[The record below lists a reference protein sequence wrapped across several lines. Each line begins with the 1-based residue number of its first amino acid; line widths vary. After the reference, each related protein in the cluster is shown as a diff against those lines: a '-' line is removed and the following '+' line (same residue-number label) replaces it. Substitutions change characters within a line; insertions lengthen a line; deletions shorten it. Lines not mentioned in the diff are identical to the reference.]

1 LLSVLKRIA
10 LSLGAT
16 RMNEAL
22 LRPFG
27 RRRVAMAVGLRP
39 SVRNVPSAWNVSS
52 VHKSKNCKASR
63 RARPKRVRWHHI
75 EKEVS
80 MSVTSAA
87 VPSASTLENI
97 KEKARRLSV
106 LSMMAT
112 TAAGSGHPTS
122 CMSAAE
128 LVAGTFFYAMK
139 FDPRNPNS
147 PDSDRFVLS
156 KGHAAP
162 VLYAALAEAGVF
174 PESRV
179 MTLRQFSSEL
189 EGHPTPRIPGVD
201 AATGS
206 LGQGLSVAV
215 GLALGARLN
224 KKNARVYV
232 MLGDGE
238 MAEGQIWEAAEFAGH
253 YRIDNLTV
261 LADVNALGQ
270 SEPTMYQH
278 DMETYRRKFE
288 SEGFAAEVIDGH
300 DVGAVLTALD
310 RAKATTGRPQAIIA
324 RTVKGHGVGFVA
336 GKEHW
341 HGKALSKDELAKA
354 MNEIGP
360 AIAVPSD
367 PGKSYARAAL
377 PQPPD
382 FPAPA
387 PPDYPEGKPVATREA
402 YGYALKRLGAV
413 NPQIVAI
420 SGDVKNS
427 TFSEVFGDA
436 YPDHFYQGY
445 IAEQNLVSVG
455 VGLAAQGKVP
465 FLDTFACFLSRAYD
479 QVRMAAISRS
489 NINLCGSHCG
499 VSIGEDGPSQM
510 ALEDLAMFRA
520 VHSSAVFYPSDAVSA
535 ERLTEAMARRSGIN
549 YLRTSRPKTPILY
562 STDEKFPVP
571 GFKVLRQSVQDRATV
586 IGAGITLH
594 ESLKAADQL
603 KAQGTPV
610 RVIDLYCVKPLDGK
624 ALAEQINATGGRL
637 VTVEDHW
644 PEGGLGEAVLAALA
658 QEGSAPTKSKLLAV
672 NGMPHSGKPDELLD
686 AFGIS
691 AKHIALAVRDIL

>member
-1 LLSVLKRIA
+1 MSATIA
-10 LSLGAT
+10 SG
-16 RMNEAL
+16 
-22 LRPFG
+22 
-27 RRRVAMAVGLRP
+27 
-39 SVRNVPSAWNVSS
+39 
-52 VHKSKNCKASR
+52 
-63 RARPKRVRWHHI
+63 
-75 EKEVS
+75 
-80 MSVTSAA
+80 
-87 VPSASTLENI
+87 PSASTIDAI
-97 KEKARRLSV
+97 KEKAKRLSI
-106 LSMMAT
+106 LSMMST

-139 FDPRNPNS
+139 FDPKNPNS
-147 PDSDRFVLS
+147 PHGDRFVLS

-162 VLYAALAEAGVF
+162 MLYAAFAEAGVF

-179 MTLRQFSSEL
+179 MTLREFSSEL

-206 LGQGLSVAV
+206 LGQGLSVGA
-215 GLALGARLN
+215 GLAIGA
-224 KKNARVYV
+224 KMDESPTRVYV

-238 MAEGQIWEAAEFAGH
+238 MAEGQVWEAAAFAGH
-253 YRIDNLTV
+253 YKLENLTV

-278 DMETYRRKFE
+278 NMEIYRQKFE
-288 SEGFAAEVIDGH
+288 LEDWAVEIIDGH
-300 DVGAVLTALD
+300 DVPAVLAALD
-310 RAKATTGRPQAIIA
+310 RAKATKDRPQAILA
-324 RTVKGHGVGFVA
+324 RTIKGNGVSFLA

-341 HGKALSKDELAKA
+341 HGKPIPKDQLAAAIK
-354 MNEIGP
+354 EVGGP
-360 AIAVPSD
+360 IDVPAD
-367 PGKSYARAAL
+367 PGKSYARTTL
-377 PQPPD
+377 PEPPN

-387 PPDYPEGKPVATREA
+387 APEYDSAKPVATREA
-402 YGYALKRLGAV
+402 YGFALKRLGAV
-413 NPQIVAI
+413 NPHLVAI

-427 TFSEVFGDA
+427 TFSEVFQDA

-445 IAEQNLVSVG
+445 IAEQNLVSAG
-455 VGLAAQGKVP
+455 VGLAARGKVP
-465 FLDTFACFLSRAYD
+465 FLDTFACFFARAYD

-510 ALEDLAMFRA
+510 ALEDIAIFRA

-535 ERLTEAMARRSGIN
+535 ERLVEAMARRPGIN
-549 YLRTSRPKTPILY
+549 YLRTSRPKMPVLY
-562 STDEKFPVP
+562 GKDERFPVP
-571 GFKVLRQSVQDRATV
+571 GFKVLRKSDQDKATI

-594 ESLKAADQL
+594 EALKAADQL
-603 KAQGTPV
+603 KSTGTAV

-624 ALAEQINATGGRL
+624 ALAAEIAATGGRL

-644 PEGGLGEAVLAALA
+644 AEGGIGEAVLAALA
-658 QEGSAPTKSKLLAV
+658 QANAAPSRSRLLAV
-672 NGMPHSGKPDELLD
+672 RNMPHSGKPDELID

-691 AKHIALAVRDIL
+691 AKHVVDAINAIS